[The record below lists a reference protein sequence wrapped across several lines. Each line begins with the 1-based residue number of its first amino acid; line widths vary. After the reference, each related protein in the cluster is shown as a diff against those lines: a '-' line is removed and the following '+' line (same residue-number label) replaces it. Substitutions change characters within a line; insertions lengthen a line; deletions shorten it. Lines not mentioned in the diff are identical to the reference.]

1 MRGEEAAMAVV
12 GRNHFFRVGWYK
24 FKHFKIKEL
33 KDAFE
38 MPLFVVSPSIAQ
50 HGITLDTC
58 THVTARNSSS

>member
-38 MPLFVVSPSIAQ
+38 MPLLVCFTEHS
-50 HGITLDTC
+50 
-58 THVTARNSSS
+58 TARYYA